1 MKYYLPNH
9 DNIFNKKIYPS
20 KIIGIY
26 KKKDYADYK
35 IANMKSYKKL
45 DWIFYWNLYPDL
57 KLKFY

>member
-1 MKYYLPNH
+1 MTYYTPKL

-35 IANMKSYKKL
+35 IANFITISK
-45 DWIFYWNLYPDL
+45 IH
-57 KLKFY
+57 